1 MTNEFQSL
9 TDDMVLHLWEKAI
22 LAYKHSPRI
31 MPYNDRNYLLQRK
44 VKLKAECLRRGLIS
58 SYPL

>member
-1 MTNEFQSL
+1 MKNEFENL

-22 LAYKHSPRI
+22 LAYRQSPRI
-31 MPYNDRNYLLQRK
+31 MPANDREYLLRRK
-44 VKLKAECLRRGLIS
+44 VRLKAECLRRGLIS

>member
-1 MTNEFQSL
+1 MKNEFENL

-22 LAYKHSPRI
+22 LAYRQSPRI

-44 VKLKAECLRRGLIS
+44 VRLKAECLRRGLIS

>member
-1 MTNEFQSL
+1 MKNEFENL
-9 TDDMVLHLWEKAI
+9 TDEMVLHLWEKAI

-31 MPYNDRNYLLQRK
+31 MPANDRNYLLQRK
-44 VKLKAECLRRGLIS
+44 VQLKAECLRRRLIS